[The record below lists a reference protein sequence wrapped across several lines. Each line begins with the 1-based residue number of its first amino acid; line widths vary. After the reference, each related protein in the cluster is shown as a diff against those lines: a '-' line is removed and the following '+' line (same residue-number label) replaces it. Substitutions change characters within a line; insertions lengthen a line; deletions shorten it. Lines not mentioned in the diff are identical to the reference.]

1 MVALAETGSLP
12 SNHQA
17 SLWDPLLSD
26 SIRIYPVKQSQVF
39 GPENRTGVG
48 FTLIPCHRDL
58 CGFLYPRQ
66 VLYSIL
72 WSIKLFGAMEIFLV
86 ADVL

>member
-48 FTLIPCHRDL
+48 FTLIACHRDL
-58 CGFLYPRQ
+58 VVSCIQGKFCTA
-66 VLYSIL
+66 S
-72 WSIKLFGAMEIFLV
+72 FGP
-86 ADVL
+86 